1 MFKNI
6 DKETLK
12 HFFNKNE
19 EMEQKIKKTF
29 EELKKIKIN

>member
-12 HFFNKNE
+12 HFFDKNE
-19 EMEQKIKKTF
+19 EMRQKQQKIV
-29 EELKKIKIN
+29 EELKKK